1 MKLIWLGLLMKL
13 IWLGLSCLVRAS
25 YSLKTYAVLPVLDW
39 AAALPLSCLSSV
51 NHPILH
57 TGPCWKLTR
66 ISSASQV
73 QVLRCHWRKI
83 HKSCKHLCRY
93 PVIKSTFH
101 ERGACQE
108 SGYLLCWGKI
118 QIFPLPIDNINLSVP
133 QWVAN
138 FQCALVVGHSLKP
151 LKILP
156 INTREREAGA
166 PSLDSEDGRSQ
177 LHRAPF
183 LSLLPSKQPLS
194 QSVGLSVP
202 SIKACPAKA

>member
-1 MKLIWLGLLMKL
+1 ML
-13 IWLGLSCLVRAS
+13 
-25 YSLKTYAVLPVLDW
+25 
-39 AAALPLSCLSSV
+39 
-51 NHPILH
+51 
-57 TGPCWKLTR
+57 
-66 ISSASQV
+66 
-73 QVLRCHWRKI
+73 
-83 HKSCKHLCRY
+83 
-93 PVIKSTFH
+93 
-101 ERGACQE
+101 
-108 SGYLLCWGKI
+108 GKI

-166 PSLDSEDGRSQ
+166 PSLRRLRGRPLAASS
-177 LHRAPF
+177 RTVSVAAAVETA
-183 LSLLPSKQPLS
+183 SLS

>member
-1 MKLIWLGLLMKL
+1 M
-13 IWLGLSCLVRAS
+13 
-25 YSLKTYAVLPVLDW
+25 
-39 AAALPLSCLSSV
+39 
-51 NHPILH
+51 
-57 TGPCWKLTR
+57 
-66 ISSASQV
+66 
-73 QVLRCHWRKI
+73 
-83 HKSCKHLCRY
+83 
-93 PVIKSTFH
+93 IKSTFH
-101 ERGACQE
+101 ERGTGCLP
-108 SGYLLCWGKI
+108 GIGIPTVLGKI

-194 QSVGLSVP
+194 LSVGRSVG
-202 SIKACPAKA
+202 SVYKSVSGKGLVRQRPAAVVIGK